1 MRLFA
6 AAWLLALSCG
16 AFAQPL
22 EHEVKAAF
30 LHKFLAFV
38 EWPPAALG
46 PPGAPLVIGVAGAD
60 DTAAALE
67 QMAAARG
74 AQGRA
79 VVVRRLRAGQPPVEG
94 LHMLFLPRGSA
105 AQLRELSRAAP
116 AQPLLVVCEWE
127 GALEQG
133 AVINFSVADGRVR
146 FEVALDAAERRSLR
160 ISSRMLAVAL
170 NVRGAKP

>member
-1 MRLFA
+1 MRYFA
-6 AAWLLALSCG
+6 AAWLLALSC
-16 AFAQPL
+16 AATAQPL

-30 LHKFLAFV
+30 LHKFLSFV
-38 EWPPAALG
+38 EWPPAALE
-46 PPGAPLVIGVAGAD
+46 PAGAPLVIGVAGAE

-79 VVVRRLRAGQPPVEG
+79 VVVRRLRPGQPVEG
-94 LHMLFLPRGSA
+94 LHVLFVPRGSA

-116 AQPLLVVCEWE
+116 GQPLLVVCEWE

-133 AVINFSVADGRVR
+133 AVINFSVAEGRVR